1 MGELLPKKA
10 HHYFASFISCH
21 SFVFCN
27 CHLLQANLI
36 IFYNEKRFCKC
47 FHRSYYKHIQ
57 SNCSPL
63 VNKLMVI
70 EDDDFSERAIP
81 IVVGLMVKSS

>member
-10 HHYFASFISCH
+10 HRYFASFISCH
-21 SFVFCN
+21 SFVSCN

-36 IFYNEKRFCKC
+36 ISYGEKRFCNY
-47 FHRSYYKHIQ
+47 FHRSYYKHIH
-57 SNCSPL
+57 SNYNPL

-81 IVVGLMVKSS
+81 IVVGLMVHSS